1 MIKKFLSLFLSIMLM
16 SSNFVLAEEGLGKT
30 YSKDEYPDS
39 DVVAPLVDMNGQTDN
54 VTVHGSVQ
62 NTLDVTLDDC
72 LKFAL
77 GNNPRIQAAIQDVFA
92 SDARIRQAWSNWFPQ
107 ISWQTG
113 YSRIRQ
119 LQLADALGKAMVY
132 NYYTLGQISLSE
144 MLYDFGVTQNQVTIR
159 KLENKQYNLILTE
172 TINDVI
178 CEVKKAYY
186 NVLFT
191 IEQKKVAEEMVKRY
205 EMFYDQAKA
214 YYTAGTKPKVDL
226 TIAQVNLS
234 NSKLNLI
241 EAENAVDIAMAKL
254 NNAMGLP
261 YMYRYK
267 INDILKMNA
276 CNLTLDD
283 AVNIAKDS
291 RPDFKLAL
299 TKVET
304 ANQSMKLVKKS
315 WAPQLTV
322 AGQFEIGGKSFTSNH
337 GYNFGAYLNF
347 PTFNA
352 MLLKNE
358 LKEAKS
364 LHSKEIANSLN
375 AQNNI
380 YLEIQNAYYLLRE
393 KKNKIPVATVNVKQ
407 AQENYELSFGR
418 YRVGVGD
425 PVELKEAQ
433 VQLQDAEL
441 KFYNTLYEYN
451 CAKANLEKA
460 IGRNIVE
467 NQITLDLDKDKL
479 KAENKRLK
487 EQEKLARE
495 EDKALQKEDKKNL
508 RPKRRKV
515 VVLGQNNAEIR
526 EIGANE
532 HAGVINV
539 NDQKAEQEATA
550 ANPVA
555 ENRTS
560 LKDKIKSTFKSKS
573 K

>member
-1 MIKKFLSLFLSIMLM
+1 MIRKILSLFLSIMFLGT
-16 SSNFVLAEEGLGKT
+16 NFALADEGLGKSF
-30 YSKDEYPDS
+30 SKDEYPDS
-39 DVVAPLVDMNGQTDN
+39 DVVAPLVNLNGQTDN

-62 NTLDVTLDDC
+62 NTLEVNLDDC
-72 LKFAL
+72 IKFAL

-92 SDARIRQAWSNWFPQ
+92 SDARIRQIWANWFPQ
-107 ISWQTG
+107 ISFQSG

-119 LQLADALGKAMVY
+119 LQLADAFGRAMVY

-144 MLYDFGVTQNQVTIR
+144 MLYDFGVTQNQATIK

-178 CEVKKAYY
+178 CDVKNAYY
-186 NVLFT
+186 NVLFV

-205 EMFYDQAKA
+205 ELFYEQAKA
-214 YYTAGTKPKVDL
+214 FYNAGTKPKVDL

-267 INDILKMNA
+267 IDDVLRIQP
-276 CNLTLDD
+276 CDLTIDG
-283 AVNIAKDS
+283 AVEIAKES
-291 RPDFKLAL
+291 RPDFKLAS
-299 TKVET
+299 TKIET
-304 ANQSMKLVKKS
+304 ANQTIKLVKKS
-315 WAPQLTV
+315 WAPQLSV
-322 AGQFEIGGKSFTSNH
+322 EGQFEIGGRTPTSNH

-364 LHSKEIANSLN
+364 LYSKEIANAMN
-375 AQNNI
+375 AHNNI
-380 YLEIQNAYYLLRE
+380 YLEIQNAYYNMRE

-407 AQENYELSFGR
+407 AKENYELSFGR

-433 VQLQDAEL
+433 VQLQNAEL
-441 KFYNTLYEYN
+441 QYYNTLFEYN

-460 IGRNIVE
+460 IGKNIVE
-467 NQITLDLDKDKL
+467 NQISLDLNKDKL
-479 KAENKRLK
+479 KTEN
-487 EQEKLARE
+487 EKLKRQNQQAVD
-495 EDKALQKEDKKNL
+495 EDKALRKIDSKAQRAKNSKKRKTVTINLNENNAGIKEISANEKNVDPDTVKNISRKAKKN
-508 RPKRRKV
+508 
-515 VVLGQNNAEIR
+515 
-526 EIGANE
+526 
-532 HAGVINV
+532 
-539 NDQKAEQEATA
+539 
-550 ANPVA
+550 
-555 ENRTS
+555 
-560 LKDKIKSTFKSKS
+560 KSK
-573 K
+573 

>member
-1 MIKKFLSLFLSIMLM
+1 MIKKILAIFFSLTLISQ
-16 SSNFVLAEEGLGKT
+16 NFVCAENGLGKT
-30 YSKDEYPDS
+30 FSKDEYPDS
-39 DVVAPLVDMNGQTDN
+39 DVVAPLVDLNGQSEN
-54 VTVHGSVQ
+54 VTVHGGIQ
-62 NTLDVTLDDC
+62 NTLDVNLDDC
-72 LKFAL
+72 IKFAL

-92 SDARIRQAWSNWFPQ
+92 SDARIRQTWANWFPQ
-107 ISWQTG
+107 ISFQSG

-119 LQLADALGKAMVY
+119 LQLADAFGRAMVY

-178 CEVKKAYY
+178 CDVKSAYY
-186 NVLFT
+186 NVLYT

-205 EMFYDQAKA
+205 ELFYNQAKA
-214 YYTAGTKPKVDL
+214 YYNAGTKPKVDL

-261 YMYRYK
+261 YTYRYR
-267 INDILKMNA
+267 INDVLKNKP
-276 CNLTLDD
+276 CNLTLDE
-283 AVNIAKDS
+283 AVNIAKES

-304 ANQSMKLVKKS
+304 ANQSIKLVRKS

-322 AGQFEIGGKSFTSNH
+322 EGQFEIGGKNPTANH

-364 LHSKEIANSLN
+364 LHSKEIANSIN
-375 AQNNI
+375 TKNNI
-380 YLEIQNAYYLLRE
+380 YLEIQNAYYVLRE

-407 AQENYELSFGR
+407 AKENYELSFGR

-433 VQLQDAEL
+433 VQLQNAEL
-441 KFYNTLYEYN
+441 QYYNTLYEYN
-451 CAKANLEKA
+451 TAKANLEKA

-467 NQITLDLDKDKL
+467 NQISLDLNKDKL
-479 KAENKRLK
+479 KAENKKLK
-487 EQEKLARE
+487 DKEKQAKA
-495 EDKALQKEDKKNL
+495 EDKALQKQDKKAQKKIN
-508 RPKRRKV
+508 RRKV
-515 VVLGQNNAEIR
+515 VVLGENNAGVKEIR
-526 EIGANE
+526 ENDK
-532 HAGVINV
+532 AGIIEV
-539 NDQKAEQEATA
+539 NNTDKTLTEE
-550 ANPVA
+550 NPVA
-555 ENRTS
+555 DKKPF
-560 LKDKIKSTFKSKS
+560 KDKVKKFF
-573 K
+573 